1 MEEEKKDKDALSK
14 KIEKLYRNYGID
26 ISEIEEDE
34 LERLKEA
41 YSNGKSSIDNDLKN
55 SEQHRD
61 KFIEVDLI

>member
-1 MEEEKKDKDALSK
+1 MEEAKKEKDALSK
-14 KIEKLYRNYGID
+14 KLEKLYRNYGID

-41 YSNGKSSIDNDLKN
+41 YSSGKNSIENDLRD

-61 KFIEVDLI
+61 KFVEMDLI